1 VISLVAA
8 MPLHALAQRPVS
20 PGNIA
25 PGSPGI
31 ASPLPGD
38 VIPQGSPIPR
48 VLPPAPPVVGP
59 GPGAP
64 LAAPAPVPTGSVA
77 VRSVRVE
84 GVSAYAAPQTQ
95 AVTAGLVGP
104 SIPLARI
111 EAARTALLNLYRG
124 DGYALTTV
132 TARVEPNG
140 ALRFIVVEGRIAEVK
155 LEGDIG
161 PAGTQVLRFLNHL
174 TELRPLDTASLER
187 WLLLAQDI
195 PGVTVRAVLR
205 PSTGEPGAL
214 TLVAQVDRQA
224 IAGLLNVDN
233 RASRFTGPIEGLALL
248 DLNSFTEFGE
258 RTEATFYHT
267 DGSTQNFGQLTTE
280 AFLGGSGLR
289 GRLYGG
295 YGDAD
300 PSGFLRDARYHGT
313 TTVFGG
319 ALTYPLI
326 RARQQTLNLSG
337 YFDAIETRITQIAV
351 TGTGL
356 QRGFDS
362 LRVARLGAD
371 YAVQDGLL
379 GDIRPAISTVNV
391 RLSQGIPAFGATS
404 NDNTEATRVG
414 ERVDFTKFV
423 ADLSRVQTLFSLWSD
438 STVAI
443 KGRIIGQ
450 YSGQILPPAEKFYLG
465 GPEFTRGFY
474 SGEVTGDSAFVWQA
488 ELQLNTSYDL
498 QVFDRTFNIAAQ
510 FYAFYDRGEVWQ
522 NQSAQLETP
531 YTRVSSMG
539 IGVRMNVTRFTEFN
553 LEGVHRNTR
562 LVEGT
567 APFVSPLKADAAYW
581 RVITRF

>member
-1 VISLVAA
+1 MALVFAV
-8 MPLHALAQRPVS
+8 PLQALAQRPVS

-64 LAAPAPVPTGSVA
+64 LAAPAAVPAGSVA

-224 IAGLLNVDN
+224 VAGLLNVDN

-450 YSGQILPPAEKFYLG
+450 YSGQVLPPAEKFYLG

-522 NQSAQLETP
+522 NQLAQLETP